1 MSEAETPKNRN
12 LPEPSES
19 IAPSELPA
27 SEQGTPDPSETPPT
41 ESSENRDDG
50 WETVDFPGALSIK
63 ALEEQSQES
72 EQPKAES
79 QAKPPEKAVEKLMA
93 GARDAVIERLT
104 QDNRELNGRIE
115 QLETVLQECRQS
127 LQQQRSRALSQ
138 QNLLEQR
145 NEELQGTREQIAHL
159 GKELETLHQLSEKQ
173 QGTIARLSQQ
183 LQTSQERLAQM
194 ERECALT
201 QERYNEQ
208 SQVLYQTETVCREL
222 RSRLQR
228 QQRHTLQFKA
238 ALEKCLDVPGEKA
251 KILEQLQDT
260 PPQELEL
267 EESSLETGDRKASPQ
282 KNRVAS
288 AKEKGERTQE
298 DRPKLSKPSIVPK
311 ASPISPWS
319 APAESPP
326 PQSPVSGQFTLSPL
340 SVDPKGP
347 NVAPQL
353 QPLPPIAAPSP
364 LPGEAEMPTTHEERV
379 WHDLETL
386 IEKNAPSLEGEQP
399 TILTAALLSVETG
412 ERSRSGSFGA
422 SPQSPSESEPADPA
436 TTPTIEVKTDETPQP
451 APVTPPPQPH
461 GVLETTPQQDRP
473 SAPPSAGSSGRGNW
487 PAPVVYPQ
495 QSTSKKRRSLASVEL
510 PSFQTPSS
518 SKTE

>member
-1 MSEAETPKNRN
+1 MSEAETPKNQN

-41 ESSENRDDG
+41 ESSENRDDS

-79 QAKPPEKAVEKLMA
+79 KAKPPEKAVEKLMA

-104 QDNRELNGRIE
+104 QDNRELDGRIE

-127 LQQQRSRALSQ
+127 LQQQRSRAISQ

-173 QGTIARLSQQ
+173 QGTIAGLSQQ
-183 LQTSQERLAQM
+183 LQRSQERLAQM

-260 PPQELEL
+260 SPPELEL
-267 EESSLETGDRKASPQ
+267 EEPSVDMGDREASP
-282 KNRVAS
+282 
-288 AKEKGERTQE
+288 KEKGERTQE
-298 DRPKLSKPSIVPK
+298 YRPKAPIVPK

-319 APAESPP
+319 APTESTL

-340 SVDPKGP
+340 SVDAKAPKVTP
-347 NVAPQL
+347 HL
-353 QPLPPIAAPSP
+353 QPLPPIAELSS
-364 LPGEAEMPTTHEERV
+364 LPDRTEMPTNHEERV

-399 TILTAALLSVETG
+399 TILTAALLSVETV
-412 ERSRSGSFGA
+412 ER

-451 APVTPPPQPH
+451 APVTPPPPSR
-461 GVLETTPQQDRP
+461 GVGVGSPQEHRP
-473 SAPPSAGSSGRGNW
+473 SDPPSAGSSGRGNW

-495 QSTSKKRRSLASVEL
+495 QSTNKKRRSLASVEL
-510 PSFQTPSS
+510 PSFKTPSG
-518 SKTE
+518 SKTD